1 MKNVSDPI
9 GNRTVELSA
18 CSAVPQ
24 PTAPPHA
31 ANIELVV
38 AQIYALLLFSVL
50 LGVTVEVHS
59 YVQLMYERNTRF
71 HKLTH

>member
-9 GNRTVELSA
+9 GNRTVELLT

-24 PTAPPHA
+24 PTAPPRTP
-31 ANIELVV
+31 NIELV

-50 LGVTVEVHS
+50 LGITVEVTAS
-59 YVQLMYERNTRF
+59 VV
-71 HKLTH
+71 

>member
-1 MKNVSDPI
+1 MKNISDPI
-9 GNRTVELSA
+9 ANRTVELPA

-24 PTAPPHA
+24 RMAPPPTP
-31 ANIELVV
+31 NIELV

-50 LGVTVEVHS
+50 LGITVEVHLH
-59 YVQLMYERNTRF
+59 VQLIYEKNIRF